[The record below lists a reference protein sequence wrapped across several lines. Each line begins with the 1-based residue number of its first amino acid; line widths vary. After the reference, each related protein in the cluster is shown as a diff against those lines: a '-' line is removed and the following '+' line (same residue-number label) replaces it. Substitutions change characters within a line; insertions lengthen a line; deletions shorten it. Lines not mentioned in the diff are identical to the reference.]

1 MAHAQGGMSRHRGE
15 EEDDSLDCRGQGEL
29 VKMRQMSKKRI
40 FLLTTF
46 RLCDNNGYT
55 STQIHNFFRRNGH
68 GMVETAEAADC
79 IVISTC
85 GFDQER
91 ENLSRH
97 IIDQYIEN
105 FSQNKL
111 IIICGCLTKIHPH
124 LFEQTDVIT
133 IGPKELH
140 KFNEIFQPVVPIE
153 DVSGGKLNDRFID
166 SGYGILDAYYLQI
179 CQGCVNNCAYC
190 AIKKAKGYVTSKPLN
205 NVIQELEQALKDGFS
220 RIMLLGDDCGS
231 YGVDLGIDFSDL
243 LNELVHFHAGISI
256 NYVEPGRFLH
266 LYPKLQRSALER
278 IEFVNIPIQSASD
291 RIISLMGRHYAA
303 EDIFRVVREMKRN
316 YPGIYLETHM
326 IYGFPTE
333 SREEFDSSFRA
344 AEYFDSVI
352 YFYYTDRKDV
362 RSSLLDGK
370 ISEAE
375 LSDRTQ
381 AILDDPR
388 FHINCDNA
396 TPPVIMLG
404 YDQQTPHDIFKS
416 IKSSMGA
423 ISATHFPNGEV
434 CV

>member
-1 MAHAQGGMSRHRGE
+1 MHQS
-15 EEDDSLDCRGQGEL
+15 SI
-29 VKMRQMSKKRI
+29 SRI
-40 FLLTTF
+40 FFITTF

-55 STQIHNFFRRNGH
+55 STQIHNFFRRNGFT
-68 GMVETAEAADC
+68 MVETAEEADC

-91 ENLSRH
+91 ENASRH
-97 IIDQYIEN
+97 IIDQYIDR
-105 FSQNKL
+105 FSKHKL
-111 IIICGCLTKIHPH
+111 IIVCGCLTRIHPN
-124 LFEQTDVIT
+124 LFEHTGIIT

-140 KFNEIFQPVVPIE
+140 RFNDIFQPEIQIE

-205 NVIQELEQALKDGFS
+205 KVFHELEQAIKDGFNH
-220 RIMLLGDDCGS
+220 IMLIGDDCGS
-231 YGVDLGIDFSDL
+231 YGVDLGLDL
-243 LNELVHFHAGISI
+243 SHVLNELVHFDAGISI

-278 IEFVNIPIQSASD
+278 IEFINIPVQSASN
-291 RIISLMGRHYAA
+291 RILDLMGRHY
-303 EDIFRVVREMKRN
+303 EVDDVLRIVQEMRRS

-333 SREEFDSSFRA
+333 SQEEFESSFRA

-370 ISEAE
+370 IPRSEID
-375 LSDRTQ
+375 LRTK
-381 AILDDPR
+381 AVLNHPR
-388 FHINCDNA
+388 FRLNSDSA

-404 YDQQTPHDIFKS
+404 YDLQAPHDIFDS
-416 IKSSMGA
+416 IEGSMGDA
-423 ISATHFPNGEV
+423 
-434 CV
+434 